1 MVTGFFGAAKAPCM
15 AHRGPFDAR
24 TAHSGGLDGPAAH
37 PGRLDERVAHPGW
50 GDSGVAHPGR
60 LDAPSAHL
68 GRLDIRTGRGGS
80 CGRAVRGFTLIELVV
95 TVAIVGILAA
105 GAFPLAELGAQR
117 MRESELRQSLRQIRA
132 ALDAYKDAYDA
143 GRIEQIAG
151 ASGYPPNL
159 ATLVGGVRDVTDPG
173 GARIYFLRRIPRDP
187 FHPDARVAAE
197 RTWGKRSYASPP
209 EAPREGADVFD
220 VYSLSNRVGLNGI
233 PYREW

>member
-1 MVTGFFGAAKAPCM
+1 MVNGLFSAGK
-15 AHRGPFDAR
+15 GP
-24 TAHSGGLDGPAAH
+24 
-37 PGRLDERVAHPGW
+37 RLAGC
-50 GDSGVAHPGR
+50 GR
-60 LDAPSAHL
+60 LDARPAHCG
-68 GRLDIRTGRGGS
+68 GRDERAAHRGWLDSGAAPPRWLDARTGRAGRGV
-80 CGRAVRGFTLIELVV
+80 RAVRGFTLIELVV

-143 GRIEQIAG
+143 GRIEQTAG
-151 ASGYPPNL
+151 ASGYPPDL
-159 ATLVGGVRDVTDPG
+159 ATLVGGVPDVTDPG

-187 FHPDARVAAE
+187 FHPDPRIAPE
-197 RTWGKRSYASPP
+197 RTWGLRSYASPP
-209 EAPREGADVFD
+209 QAPREGADVFD